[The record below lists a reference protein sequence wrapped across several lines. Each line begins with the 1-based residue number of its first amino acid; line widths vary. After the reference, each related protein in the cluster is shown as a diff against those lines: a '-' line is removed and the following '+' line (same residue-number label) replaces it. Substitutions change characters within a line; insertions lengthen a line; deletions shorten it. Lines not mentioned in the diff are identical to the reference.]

1 MHKKHWRADVLVQ
14 SCIKS
19 IIKLLCWY
27 SMPPHDSML
36 SRYSMYNLY
45 NHLWFAVQPFIVHCL
60 LLLVCL
66 WHHYCCPFMKRKVF
80 SWPWLRNV
88 THPSL
93 ANQENI
99 SLKCKQRRACTNPR
113 GETYPLLSEHQL
125 KSDVIEWISL
135 PKIHMIENWSTCMSF
150 SLSLCL

>member
-1 MHKKHWRADVLVQ
+1 MLQ
-14 SCIKS
+14 
-19 IIKLLCWY
+19 WY

-99 SLKCKQRRACTNPR
+99 PLECKQRR
-113 GETYPLLSEHQL
+113 
-125 KSDVIEWISL
+125 D
-135 PKIHMIENWSTCMSF
+135 
-150 SLSLCL
+150 LSLAFRASIKIQCYWMNFSSKNSHDRKLKYMYVFQLVIMPLTFDLWLTCTVYS